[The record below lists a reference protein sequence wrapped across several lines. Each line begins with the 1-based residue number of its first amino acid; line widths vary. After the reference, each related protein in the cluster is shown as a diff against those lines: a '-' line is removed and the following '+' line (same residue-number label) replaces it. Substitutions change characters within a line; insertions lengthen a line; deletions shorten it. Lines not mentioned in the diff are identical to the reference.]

1 MEQIFETPWP
11 FWLSGAGIGLFVILL
26 AWLSGKPLGVSGGF
40 AQACDAKQRGKD
52 PWKLI
57 FAFGIPL
64 GAFLGALAA
73 GGPNWT
79 YELGFFE
86 SEISQSLAVKTGMLF
101 IGGLCI
107 GYGARW
113 AGGCTS
119 GHAIVGVAQGAKSS
133 LIVTAGFMAGGV
145 LVTQAL
151 YWLGA

>member
-1 MEQIFETPWP
+1 MTQFFETAWP
-11 FWLSGAGIGLFVILL
+11 FWLSGGAIGFFVVLL
-26 AWLSGKPLGVSGGF
+26 AWLSGKTLGVSGGY

-52 PWKLI
+52 PWKLV
-57 FAFGIPL
+57 FALGIPL
-64 GAFLGALAA
+64 GAFLSSLVT
-73 GGPNWT
+73 GGPEWT
-79 YELGFFE
+79 YQLGFFE
-86 SEISQSLAVKTGMLF
+86 TEISQSLVTKTVMLF
-101 IGGLCI
+101 VGGLCI

-145 LVTQAL
+145 LVTHAL